1 MAKSEKQKLKLLY
14 IIQCLMEKT
23 DEEHAVTTQE
33 IIDYLALQGITAERK
48 SIYTDIDL
56 LTDFG
61 MDIINIVY
69 TAVTI
74 CHYFYSFPFHALIP
88 KGNCPFVF
96 PMLSYYCSKS
106 NMIQRR
112 FIMCQNIPNDPV
124 MLLSFVNTQLR
135 DYFTTLDLFCEN
147 FNVDRSELE
156 EKLKSIDYE
165 YNAATNQF
173 V

>member
-1 MAKSEKQKLKLLY
+1 
-14 IIQCLMEKT
+14 
-23 DEEHAVTTQE
+23 
-33 IIDYLALQGITAERK
+33 
-48 SIYTDIDL
+48 
-56 LTDFG
+56 
-61 MDIINIVY
+61 
-69 TAVTI
+69 
-74 CHYFYSFPFHALIP
+74 
-88 KGNCPFVF
+88 
-96 PMLSYYCSKS
+96 
-106 NMIQRR
+106 MIQRR
-112 FIMCQNIPNDPV
+112 FIMGQNIPNDPV